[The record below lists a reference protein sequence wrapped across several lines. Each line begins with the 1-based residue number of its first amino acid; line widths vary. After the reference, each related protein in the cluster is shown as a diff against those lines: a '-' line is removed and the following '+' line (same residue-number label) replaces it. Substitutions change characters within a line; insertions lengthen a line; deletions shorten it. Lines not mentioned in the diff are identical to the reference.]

1 MQTAAGGPIKRQKD
15 GYKYIPDKESKGGWQ
30 RITDD
35 AMSDV
40 FTTYVIKGKDKRA
53 DVRIDKKSENFDRK
67 FKYDETEIPF
77 IKDKEITLTNAG
89 LYTGAKLSTNLL
101 DSIAKYAKISGLPL
115 KTAVGLVAKETS
127 LGNPTV
133 DSSLKKLAGDD
144 FAYQLAKALNGGQHI
159 NEGKALNPKDLI
171 NFHYEEQNPYLGLK
185 NIAYKK
191 SVGNIGDYGREGP
204 FGDEDFLKRYREQ
217 LKLGENYSDNQA
229 KKLLSNFNPNKN
241 VLQAGFEFYKQ
252 NPRKYNYNQT
262 NYPQLVEERGN
273 MVYNSPEFKSW
284 LSTSEYKK
292 QGGKMNI
299 LEFLKNGSGIHIKEK
314 NKGKFTSYC
323 GGKVTNECIQKGKNS
338 SNPAIRKRATFAA
351 NARKWKHKEGGKIDF
366 LSLGGG
372 FSNILKNVGSWAQD
386 NKSLINGVGGALVS
400 GIDLFKNSSASADFR
415 DSDNKRI
422 QEGYNAIVND
432 LGDGIDEEVNSLI
445 AQMKEQNPDQNFGE
459 INYQMLRQKVEQQRR
474 QKNMQKADMYK
485 QYELEKQG
493 KVLSSMEESNT
504 SLLGGLLSKLGGI
517 GTDVLN
523 SKSTS
528 ATKGTATGSTIGATS
543 SYNNGNTTTYT
554 GTNGSL
560 RLNNMLA

>member
-1 MQTAAGGPIKRQKD
+1 MIYYLKEGGQIRKMQTASGGPIKKPIKRQKD
-15 GYKYIPDKESKGGWQ
+15 GYRYIPDEENGGWN
-30 RITDD
+30 RISDN

-40 FTTYVIKGKDKRA
+40 FAAYVVKGKDKRA
-53 DVRIDKKSENFDRK
+53 DIRIDKKSKNFDRK

-133 DSSLKKLAGDD
+133 DSSLKKLARDG

-191 SVGNIGDYGREGP
+191 SVGNMGDYGREGP

-292 QGGKMNI
+292 QGGKMNAI
-299 LEFLKNGSGIHIKEK
+299 EQFKQGSKIHIKKE
-314 NKGKFTSYC
+314 NRGKFTKYC
-323 GGKVTNECIQKGKNS
+323 HGKVTDECIRKAKASG
-338 SNPAIRKRATFAA
+338 NPTLVKRATFAA
-351 NARKWKHKEGGKIDF
+351 NARKWKHQNGG
-366 LSLGGG
+366 S
-372 FSNILKNVGSWAQD
+372 
-386 NKSLINGVGGALVS
+386 
-400 GIDLFKNSSASADFR
+400 FK
-415 DSDNKRI
+415 
-422 QEGYNAIVND
+422 GYPSKAAYDVR
-432 LGDGIDEEVNSLI
+432 LEEVAGFKKGEKLCLI
-445 AQMKEQNPDQNFGE
+445 PRN
-459 INYQMLRQKVEQQRR
+459 
-474 QKNMQKADMYK
+474 
-485 QYELEKQG
+485 
-493 KVLSSMEESNT
+493 
-504 SLLGGLLSKLGGI
+504 
-517 GTDVLN
+517 
-523 SKSTS
+523 
-528 ATKGTATGSTIGATS
+528 
-543 SYNNGNTTTYT
+543 
-554 GTNGSL
+554 
-560 RLNNMLA
+560 